1 MALHELSERNGNG
14 ITVRLWWESET
25 DEVTVTYVDEL
36 KGESF
41 TLYPARDKARDAFE
55 HPNAWPTRL
64 LRGTITRRVGF
75 WWSDSSRKSSTMG
88 SFFCCICCAICS
100 MILEPDT

>member
-55 HPNAWPTRL
+55 HPNAWPESARQP
-64 LRGTITRRVGF
+64 RGVTAPRPQAVVF
-75 WWSDSSRKSSTMG
+75 
-88 SFFCCICCAICS
+88 
-100 MILEPDT
+100 